1 MEKKSISDYTFG
13 EKIFR
18 DYILKSYL
26 GEGGFGKVF
35 LVENRIGL
43 SSALKVLH
51 KDVQME
57 KRGVKAVMHIC
68 SNRLVR
74 ILDYGDTVKG
84 EGCVLMEYVRENMET
99 ILEEAIDEQKAV
111 LYFTE
116 ILKGLEVLE
125 ENGIIHRDIKPENLF
140 LLEDIIKIGDFGT
153 AKYTS
158 GESASIN
165 KGIGTIHY
173 TPPECFDNNYNFS
186 GDRWSASVVF
196 YRMLTGKFAFDGD
209 NNRAIFGAILSKAPD
224 LSVVP
229 EKYHSFFKKCFE
241 KDVEK
246 RHGSVLEMLDH
257 IEGIANRVSPI
268 EKVKVNK
275 NNPPKKK
282 VNEKRYVKVSIIG
295 VGCAGGN
302 AINYMIDSNLGS
314 FNFIA
319 MNTALNALEISKA
332 PVKIQLGAEL
342 AKGLGTGADLQ
353 LGLEAAHENAEAIRN
368 ALKDS
373 YMVFIVAGFGGGT
386 GSGATSVI
394 AEICKD
400 LRVLTVAVVTKPFS
414 FEGAKRAKQAEKGID
429 LLKEVGDAV
438 VIIPNDRL
446 RGLASENATMIEM
459 FSKADEVMTHTVKSI
474 TDLILMPG
482 LINLDFTDIK
492 TIMSESGV
500 AFIGFGIASGENRAI
515 EAAERAMFHPLL
527 KGISITGAKGVLI
540 NITGPSILTNQEL
553 TEALERIHSVVGEHV
568 EIIWGTVIDDSLGDE
583 VVVTVILTGIGS
595 DPDNN
600 DFDTLH

>member
-1 MEKKSISDYTFG
+1 MEKKAVSDYTFG

-43 SSALKVLH
+43 PFALKVLH
-51 KDVQME
+51 MDVHME
-57 KRGVKAVMHIC
+57 KRGVESVMRIR
-68 SNRLVR
+68 SNRL
-74 ILDYGDTVKG
+74 ISIMDYGITVNG
-84 EGCVLMEYVRENMET
+84 EDCVLMEYVQESLEE
-99 ILEEAIDEQKAV
+99 ILEGGLIDEKKAV

-116 ILKGLEVLE
+116 ILKGLKVLE
-125 ENGIIHRDIKPENLF
+125 ENSIIHRDIKPENLF
-140 LLEDIIKIGDFGT
+140 LLDDIIKIGDFGT

-158 GESASIN
+158 GESASMN
-165 KGIGTIHY
+165 RGIGTIHY
-173 TPPECFDNNYNFS
+173 TPPECFDNNYSFS
-186 GDRWSASVVF
+186 GDRWSASVVL

-209 NNRAIFGAILSKAPD
+209 NNRAIFGAILSKEPD

-229 EKYHSFFKKCFE
+229 EKYHTFFKKCFE

-246 RHGSVLEMLDH
+246 RHGSVLEMLEH
-257 IEGIANRVSPI
+257 IEEIANRISPV
-268 EKVKVNK
+268 EKVNK

-282 VNEKRYVKVSIIG
+282 VNEKRYVKISIIG

-302 AINYMIDSNLGS
+302 AINYMIDSDLDG

-386 GSGATSVI
+386 GSGATPVI
-394 AEICKD
+394 AEICKE
-400 LRVLTVAVVTKPFS
+400 LGVLTMAVITKPFS
-414 FEGAKRAKQAEKGID
+414 FEGERRARQAEEGID
-429 LLKEVGDAV
+429 LLKEIVDT
-438 VIIPNDRL
+438 VIIPNNRL
-446 RGLASENATMIEM
+446 RGLASKNATMTEM

-474 TDLILMPG
+474 TDLILTPG
-482 LINLDFTDIK
+482 LINLNFNDIK
-492 TIMSESGV
+492 TIMSESGM
-500 AFIGFGIASGENRAI
+500 AFIGFGTANGENRAT
-515 EAAERAMFHPLL
+515 EAAERAISHPLL
-527 KGISITGAKGVLI
+527 KGISITSAKGVLI

-553 TEALERIHSVVGEHV
+553 TEALERIHSEVGEHV
-568 EIIWGTVIDDSLGDE
+568 EIMWGTVIDNSLGDE
-583 VVVTVILTGIGS
+583 MGVTVILTGIGS

-600 DFDTLH
+600 DFERLY